1 MNLFLPL
8 EMKPYEEGLGNIKKG
23 GHPMKTKR
31 AYNVLTSVLLRLFAL
46 EFNLRPALKKYM
58 KSSEG
63 WINFSIGFKTETG
76 SVNQSIVFKDGH
88 VKVLGY
94 IPENTDVVLNF
105 VDEDTLMEM
114 LNITPNEVLN
124 LILKNRLMLEGN
136 LSYLQLFNFYVALLM
151 GKKHQK
157 MLDKIHNN
165 DVQSRK
171 REYSMNNPELAKELQ
186 TRKNYRMKADSR
198 DKGVK
203 YLDEPY
209 LSQYSIEDFPRL
221 KEFLDIHFNTMPEVC
236 SERPR
241 LLTEWYRE
249 NGFDKD
255 KSGRPWVPEMRQAL
269 AFKYLMEN
277 RKPIIRNNDLIAGTT
292 TAKEIGVVIYPDAQG
307 SMIWGELKTM
317 NKRILNPYRISDKDR
332 DVLHYEVFPFWAKL
346 NFREIV
352 REKYNYPLGEQID
365 ERFVAYFV
373 WKSVAISHTIPNFPL
388 VLEKGTNGIIEDIKK
403 RLDKTDD
410 TGKKA
415 ILQSM
420 IITLEGVNA
429 YARNLS
435 SEASRLA
442 REEKDALRKQEL
454 LRLAEICSK
463 IPENPATTLDEAINS
478 IWIMWVALHMENTN
492 TGLSLGRLDQWLQ
505 PYFEMDMA
513 RLSSKEEKREYIK
526 KAIELVGCFY
536 MRCTDHLP
544 LVPDIGNYL
553 FGGSS
558 SDQAITLG
566 GVTPEG
572 KDAVNDMTYI
582 FLKVTEMLSI
592 RDPNVNARF
601 NPDKNSDTY
610 LKRLCEVNLITAA
623 TPSMHNDKA
632 VFKSLEQHGYPIED
646 IRDWSATGCVE
657 PTLSGKHMAHTGS
670 ILLNLVAALEMALNN
685 GRHPLM
691 NWDLGP
697 RTGSIEDNAFKT
709 FDDFYNAFA
718 EQLRFLID
726 QAVELNNM
734 LAEIH
739 AYYRPTPLLSTMID
753 GAIDKALDV
762 TKGGAKYNTSGSAN
776 IGLADV
782 VDSMM
787 VIKKLVFDESRVP
800 FKDLKKAIDNN
811 FANDPKLH
819 ALVQHKVPRFGSGNQ
834 EALDIAKR
842 TTRLVH
848 DLYASHRNFRE
859 GRYTSGFWSMSQH
872 VAYGNLSGALPS
884 GRLAGKAFTPGLTP
898 HPLASKN
905 FLDNIKDVASLD
917 PVTMDNNMAFN
928 VKLTP
933 SANDSRED
941 IVNAMHSY
949 VRTYFDEGGMQIQ
962 FNVVTSDTLKDA
974 MANPENYRN
983 LLVRISGYN
992 AYFVTLNKEMQVEL
1006 VERTEYGV

>member
-1 MNLFLPL
+1 
-8 EMKPYEEGLGNIKKG
+8 
-23 GHPMKTKR
+23 MKTKK
-31 AYNVLTSVLLRLFAL
+31 AYNVLTAVLLHLFAL
-46 EFNLRPALKKYM
+46 QFNLRPALKRYM
-58 KSSEG
+58 KGSTG
-63 WINFSIGFKTETG
+63 WINFSIGFRTVTG

-88 VKVLGY
+88 VKVLGH
-94 IPENTDVVLNF
+94 IPSNTDVVLNF
-105 VDEDTLMEM
+105 VDEDTLKEM

-124 LILKNRLMLEGN
+124 LILQNRLMLEGN

-151 GKKHQK
+151 GKKHQR
-157 MLDKIHNN
+157 MLDKIHAN
-165 DVQSRK
+165 DVQARK
-171 REYSMNNPELAKELQ
+171 REYSMNNPKLAKELNA
-186 TRKNYRMKADSR
+186 RKNYRMKAENR
-198 DKGVK
+198 DTGVK

-209 LSQYSIEDFPRL
+209 LRQYSIEDFPRL

-241 LLTEWYRE
+241 LLTEWYSG
-249 NGFDKD
+249 NGFDSD
-255 KSGRPWVPEMRQAL
+255 KSGKPWVPEMRQAL
-269 AFKYLMEN
+269 AFKYLMQN
-277 RKPIIRNNDLIAGTT
+277 RKPIIRKNDLIAGTT

-307 SMIWGELKTM
+307 SMIWGELDSM
-317 NKRILNPYRISDKDR
+317 NKRILNPYSISEQDR
-332 DVLHYEVFPFWAKL
+332 NVLHYDVFPFWAEK
-346 NFREIV
+346 NFRELV
-352 REKYNYPLGEQID
+352 RKKYNYPLGEQID

-388 VLEKGTNGIIEDIKK
+388 VLEKGTKGIIEDIQS
-403 RLDKTDD
+403 RIETISDQ
-410 TGKKA
+410 GKKA
-415 ILQSM
+415 TLESM
-420 IITLEGVNA
+420 IIALEGVNA
-429 YARNLS
+429 YALNLS
-435 SEASRLA
+435 RQANRLA
-442 REEKDALRKQEL
+442 QEEKDPIRKQEL
-454 LRLAEICSK
+454 SRLADICSK
-463 IPENPATTLDEAINS
+463 VPERPATSLDEAINS

-505 PYFEMDMA
+505 PYYEMDMEK
-513 RLSSKEEKREYIK
+513 LYTDEERQQYIK

-572 KDAVNDMTYI
+572 EDAVNDMTYI

-632 VFKSLEQHGYPIED
+632 VFKALEQHGYPIED
-646 IRDWSATGCVE
+646 IRNWSATGCVE
-657 PTLSGKHMAHTGS
+657 PTLSGKHMGHTGS

-691 NWDLGP
+691 KWDLGP
-697 RTGSIEDNAFKT
+697 KTGSIEDGT
-709 FDDFYNAFA
+709 FETFEDFYNAFA
-718 EQLRFLID
+718 EQLRFLVHH
-726 QAVELNNM
+726 AVELNNM

-753 GAIDKALDV
+753 GAIEKALDV
-762 TKGGAKYNTSGSAN
+762 TKGGARYNTSGSAN

-787 VIKKLVFDESRVP
+787 VIKKLVFDEERIS

-811 FANDPKLH
+811 FKNDPKLH
-819 ALVQHKVPRFGSGNQ
+819 ALVQYRVPRFGSGNE
-834 EALDIAKR
+834 EALQIAKR
-842 TTRLVH
+842 TTKLIH
-848 DLYASHRNFRE
+848 DLYASHKNFRG

-884 GRLAGKAFTPGLTP
+884 GRLSGKAFTPGLTP
-898 HPLASKN
+898 HPLASRN
-905 FLDNIKDVASLD
+905 FLDNIKDVARLD
-917 PVTMDNNMAFN
+917 PENMDNNMAFN

-949 VRTYFDEGGMQIQ
+949 VKTYFDEGGMQMQ
-962 FNVVTSDTLKDA
+962 FNVVTSETLKDA